1 MPEDLEIND
10 SLPEDL
16 QATYGSAEY
25 QIPNNDK
32 RRLAGYIYIGMGI
45 GLTLLFLLF
54 KDSALINEGIIIS
67 GVCIVVF
74 GFYNLKA
81 SVRCEIDETDAVS
94 IASKSLGFPIGPAS
108 AQLMWRGFRS
118 RPTWRLLAYSNEKVP
133 LRRALV
139 LIDASTGEVL
149 EQLVGENPE
158 DWAENP

>member
-1 MPEDLEIND
+1 MPEDPEIND

-94 IASKSLGFPIGPAS
+94 IASKSLGFPI
-108 AQLMWRGFRS
+108 
-118 RPTWRLLAYSNEKVP
+118 
-133 LRRALV
+133 
-139 LIDASTGEVL
+139 
-149 EQLVGENPE
+149 
-158 DWAENP
+158 